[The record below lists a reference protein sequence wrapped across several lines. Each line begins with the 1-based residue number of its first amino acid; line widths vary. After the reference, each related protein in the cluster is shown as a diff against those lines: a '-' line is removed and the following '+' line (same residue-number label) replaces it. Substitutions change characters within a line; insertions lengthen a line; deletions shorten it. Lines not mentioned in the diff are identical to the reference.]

1 VASAARTSRSVIVTY
16 LTTTALFT
24 LAASLIWG
32 INTLF
37 LMDAGLDIFQVML
50 VNTAFTVGQIIF
62 EVPTGVV
69 ADTIGRKASLLLGC
83 ATLFVSTL
91 IYVAAARFGWGIWAF
106 AGASV
111 VLGLGFTFQT
121 GAVDAWLV
129 DALAF
134 TGYEGGR
141 ERVFAWGGMTFGVAM
156 LVGTLGGGVL
166 GQFDLALPYIVRAV
180 LLLVTLAASAVMMQD
195 LGFTKRPLAF
205 SNFGAET
212 RSILDA
218 GVTYGWG
225 NPVVRPLLFVSAAS
239 GAFFLYGFYSWQ
251 RYALDLLGRELIWV
265 AGVLTAVSSLAGIL
279 GNALVRR
286 VMRDGELRRSPA
298 RVLAWSMAIIAALT
312 TAIAAVGLLVR
323 TPGVAPLFVAAAL
336 WSAWNVVYGIVGP
349 VRQAYL
355 NEHVPSAQRAT
366 VLSLDAFFA
375 DVGGTG
381 GQPALGW
388 LAKATSIPV
397 GWLVGAVFLG
407 LTVPGYGAS
416 GRAAKRANFA
426 ATEQAIALEAASR
439 TMPEHD

>member
-1 VASAARTSRSVIVTY
+1 MVAASRTARSVIVTY

-37 LMDAGLDIFQVML
+37 LMDAGLDIFHVML

-83 ATLFVSTL
+83 FTLFVSTL

-134 TGYEGGR
+134 TGYEGAR

-156 LVGTLGGGVL
+156 LVGTLGGGLL
-166 GQFDLALPYIVRAV
+166 GQIDLALPYVVRAV
-180 LLLVTLAASAVMMQD
+180 LLLVTLAASAVMMRD
-195 LGFTKRPLAF
+195 LGFAPRPLTVA
-205 SNFGAET
+205 SFGSET
-212 RSILDA
+212 RDIFDA
-218 GVTYGWG
+218 GVTYGWR
-225 NPVVRPLLFVSAAS
+225 NRVVRPLLFVS
-239 GAFFLYGFYSWQ
+239 GAFGVFMLFGFYSWQ
-251 RYALDLLGRELIWV
+251 RYALDLLGREFVWV
-265 AGVLTAVSSLAGIL
+265 AGVLAATSSLAGIG

-286 VMRDGELRRSPA
+286 VMRDGERRRSPA
-298 RVLAWSMAIIAALT
+298 RVLAWSMAIITAL
-312 TAIAAVGLLVR
+312 AVGIAAVGLLVGK
-323 TPGVAPLFVAAAL
+323 PGVVPLFLAAVL
-336 WSAWNVVYGIVGP
+336 WAAWNVIFGVVGP

-355 NEHVPSAQRAT
+355 NEQVPSAQRAT

-375 DVGGTG
+375 DVGGAG

-388 LAKATSIPV
+388 LSRATSIPV
-397 GWLVGAVFLG
+397 GWLVGAIFLG
-407 LTVPGYGAS
+407 LTVPGYTAS
-416 GRAAKRANFA
+416 GRAL
-426 ATEQAIALEAASR
+426 EQAELTRTGEPSGSDAAVRAASGH
-439 TMPEHD
+439 E

>member
-1 VASAARTSRSVIVTY
+1 MTSAVRTSRSVIVTY

-37 LMDAGLDIFQVML
+37 LMGAGLDIFQVML

-83 ATLFVSTL
+83 FTLFISTL

-134 TGYEGGR
+134 TGYEGAR
-141 ERVFAWGGMTFGVAM
+141 ERVFAWGGMTFGASM
-156 LVGTLGGGVL
+156 LAGTLGGGFL
-166 GQFDLALPYIVRAV
+166 GQLNLELPYVVRAV
-180 LLLVTLAASAVMMQD
+180 LLLVTLAAAAVMMQD
-195 LGFTKRPLAF
+195 LGFTKRPLALR
-205 SNFGAET
+205 SFGTET
-212 RSILDA
+212 RAIFDA
-218 GVTYGWG
+218 GVTYGWD

-239 GAFFLYGFYSWQ
+239 GAFFLFGFYSWQ
-251 RYALDLLGRELIWV
+251 RFALDLLGRELIWV
-265 AGVLTAVSSLAGIL
+265 AGVLTAISSLAGIA

-286 VMRDGELRRSPA
+286 VIRDGELRRSPA

-312 TAIAAVGLLVR
+312 AAIAAVGLLVG

-336 WSAWNVVYGIVGP
+336 WSAWNVVYGVVGP

-355 NEHVPSAQRAT
+355 NEQIPSAQRAT
-366 VLSLDAFFA
+366 VLSLDAFFS
-375 DVGGTG
+375 DVGGAG

-388 LAKATSIPV
+388 LSKATSIPV
-397 GWLVGAVFLG
+397 GWLVGAIFLG
-407 LTVPGYGAS
+407 LTVPGYRAS
-416 GRAAKRANFA
+416 GRAL
-426 ATEQAIALEAASR
+426 EQANRAQTELPIGLEAAAR
-439 TMPEHD
+439 TTPEHE

>member
-1 VASAARTSRSVIVTY
+1 MASAAQTSRSIIVTY

-83 ATLFVSTL
+83 LTLFVSTL
-91 IYVAAARFGWGIWAF
+91 IYVASARFGWGIWAF

-166 GQFDLALPYIVRAV
+166 GQYDLALPYVVRAV
-180 LLLVTLAASAVMMQD
+180 LLLVTLAAGSVMMKD
-195 LGFTKRPLAF
+195 LGFAKRPLAF
-205 SNFGAET
+205 RNLGTET
-212 RSILDA
+212 RAIFDA
-218 GVTYGWG
+218 GVTYGWRDR
-225 NPVVRPLLFVSAAS
+225 VVRPLLFVSAAS

-251 RYALDLLGRELIWV
+251 RFALDLLGRELIWV
-265 AGVLTAVSSLAGIL
+265 AGVLTAISSLAGIV

-286 VMRDGELRRSPA
+286 VMRDGDLRRSPA
-298 RVLAWSMAIIAALT
+298 RVLAWSMGIIAVLT
-312 TAIAAVGLLVR
+312 AAIAAVGLLVG

-397 GWLVGAVFLG
+397 GWLVGAAFLG
-407 LTVPGYGAS
+407 LTVPGYRAS
-416 GRAAKRANFA
+416 GRAAAMQA
-426 ATEQAIALEAASR
+426 GSPTTEE
-439 TMPEHD
+439 

>member
-1 VASAARTSRSVIVTY
+1 VTSAVRTSRSVIVTY

-37 LMDAGLDIFQVML
+37 LMDAGLDIFHVML

-69 ADTIGRKASLLLGC
+69 ADTIGRKASFLLGC
-83 ATLFVSTL
+83 LTLFVSTL

-134 TGYEGGR
+134 TGYEGAR
-141 ERVFAWGGMTFGVAM
+141 EQVFAWGGMTFGAAM
-156 LVGTLGGGVL
+156 LAGTLGGGVL
-166 GQFDLALPYIVRAV
+166 GQLDLALPYLVRAV
-180 LLLVTLAASAVMMQD
+180 LLLLTFAAGVVMMRD
-195 LGFTKRPLAF
+195 LGFTRRALALRD
-205 SNFGAET
+205 FGTET
-212 RSILDA
+212 RAIFEA
-218 GVTYGWG
+218 GVTYGWR
-225 NPVVRPLLFVSAAS
+225 NRVVRPLLFVSAAS

-251 RYALDLLGRELIWV
+251 RFALDLLGREFIWV
-265 AGVLTAVSSLAGIL
+265 AGVLTAISSLAGIV
-279 GNALVRR
+279 GNSVVRR
-286 VMRDGELRRSPA
+286 VMREGEQRREPA
-298 RVLAWSMAIIAALT
+298 RVLAWSMAIITALT
-312 TAIAAVGLLVR
+312 AAIAAVGLLVGE
-323 TPGVAPLFVAAAL
+323 PGVAPLFVAAGL
-336 WSAWNVVYGIVGP
+336 WSAWNVVFGIVGP

-355 NEHVPSAQRAT
+355 NEQVPSAQRAT
-366 VLSLDAFFA
+366 LLSLDAFFS
-375 DVGGTG
+375 DIGGTG

-407 LTVPGYGAS
+407 LTVPGYRAS
-416 GRAAKRANFA
+416 G
-426 ATEQAIALEAASR
+426 EAAAVTARALNEEPSA
-439 TMPEHD
+439 PDAGA

>member
-1 VASAARTSRSVIVTY
+1 
-16 LTTTALFT
+16 
-24 LAASLIWG
+24 
-32 INTLF
+32 
-37 LMDAGLDIFQVML
+37 
-50 VNTAFTVGQIIF
+50 
-62 EVPTGVV
+62 
-69 ADTIGRKASLLLGC
+69 
-83 ATLFVSTL
+83 
-91 IYVAAARFGWGIWAF
+91 
-106 AGASV
+106 
-111 VLGLGFTFQT
+111 
-121 GAVDAWLV
+121 
-129 DALAF
+129 
-134 TGYEGGR
+134 
-141 ERVFAWGGMTFGVAM
+141 
-156 LVGTLGGGVL
+156 
-166 GQFDLALPYIVRAV
+166 
-180 LLLVTLAASAVMMQD
+180 
-195 LGFTKRPLAF
+195 
-205 SNFGAET
+205 
-212 RSILDA
+212 
-218 GVTYGWG
+218 VTYGWG

>member
-1 VASAARTSRSVIVTY
+1 MTSAVRTSRDVIVTY

-83 ATLFVSTL
+83 FTLFVSTL
-91 IYVAAARFGWGIWAF
+91 VYVAAARFGWGIWAF
-106 AGASV
+106 AAASI

-121 GAVDAWLV
+121 GAVEAWLV

-141 ERVFAWGGMTFGVAM
+141 EGVFAWGGMTFGVAM

-166 GQFDLALPYIVRAV
+166 GQFDLVLPYVVRAV
-180 LLLVTLAASAVMMQD
+180 LLLVTLAAGAVMMRD
-195 LGFTKRPLAF
+195 LGFTPRPLALR
-205 SNFGAET
+205 SFGTET
-212 RSILDA
+212 RAIFDA
-218 GVTYGWG
+218 GVTHGWR

-251 RYALDLLGRELIWV
+251 RFALDLLGRELIWV
-265 AGVLTAVSSLAGIL
+265 AGVLTAVASLAGIA

-298 RVLAWSMAIIAALT
+298 RVLAWSMAIITALT
-312 TAIAAVGLLVR
+312 VAIAVVGLLVGS
-323 TPGVAPLFVAAAL
+323 PGVAPLFVAAAL
-336 WSAWNVVYGIVGP
+336 WSVWNVVFGIVGP

-355 NEHVPSAQRAT
+355 NEQVPSAQRAT

-375 DVGGTG
+375 DVGGAG

-388 LAKATSIPV
+388 LSRATSIPI
-397 GWLVGAVFLG
+397 GWLVGAIFLG

-416 GRAAKRANFA
+416 GRAAAQAARAPDKLPSAPDA
-426 ATEQAIALEAASR
+426 AVRAV
-439 TMPEHD
+439 PEHE

>member
-1 VASAARTSRSVIVTY
+1 VRTSRNVIVTY

-69 ADTIGRKASLLLGC
+69 ADTVGRKASLLLGC
-83 ATLFVSTL
+83 ATLFLSTL
-91 IYVAAARFGWGIWAF
+91 VYVAAARFGWGIWAF
-106 AGASV
+106 MGASI

-134 TGYEGGR
+134 TGYEGAR

-156 LVGTLGGGVL
+156 LLGTLAGGVL
-166 GQFDLALPYIVRAV
+166 GQVDLALPYVVRAV
-180 LLLVTLAASAVMMQD
+180 LLLITLAAGAVMMQD
-195 LGFTKRPLAF
+195 LGFAKRPLALR
-205 SNFGAET
+205 NFGTET
-212 RSILDA
+212 RAILEA
-218 GVTYGWG
+218 GVTYGWH

-251 RYALDLLGRELIWV
+251 RFALDLLGRELIWV
-265 AGVLTAVSSLAGIL
+265 AGVLTAISSLAGII
-279 GNALVRR
+279 GNSLVRR
-286 VMRDGELRRSPA
+286 VMRDDEQRRSPA
-298 RVLAWSMAIIAALT
+298 RVLAYSMALITALT
-312 TAIAAVGLLVR
+312 AAIAAVGLLVGK
-323 TPGVAPLFVAAAL
+323 PGVMPLFVAAAL
-336 WSAWNVVYGIVGP
+336 WSAWNVVFGVVGP

-355 NEHVPSAQRAT
+355 NEQVPSAQRAT

-375 DVGGTG
+375 DIGGTG

-397 GWLVGAVFLG
+397 GWLVGAAFLG
-407 LTVPGYGAS
+407 LTVPGYRAS
-416 GRAAKRANFA
+416 GRAAA
-426 ATEQAIALEAASR
+426 EAADAGGDEPNTSGADAR
-439 TMPEHD
+439 AMPEHE